1 MAMAYAENK
10 DHAHDEHSHDPTGWR
25 RYVYS
30 TNHKDIGTMYLW
42 FAIIAGVIGGLMSL
56 MMRLELA
63 HPGIQYFGGLAQ
75 MVYGVSAD
83 AALDNGKQMYNVFV
97 TGHGLIM
104 IFFMVMPAMIG
115 GFGNWFVP
123 LMIGAPDMAF
133 PRMNNISFWL
143 LVPSF
148 LLLMISMF
156 VEGPAGMKGVG
167 GGWTIYPPLSSSAGQ
182 PGPAM
187 DFAILSLHLAGAS
200 SILGAIN
207 FITTIF
213 NMRAPG
219 MTLHKMP
226 LFVWSVLV
234 TVFLLLLSLP
244 VLAGAIT
251 MLLTDRNFGTSFFV
265 PSKGG
270 DPLLFQ
276 HLFWFFGHPEVYI
289 LILPG
294 FGIISQV
301 ISTFSKKPVFGYLGM
316 AYAMVS
322 IGLVGFVVWAHHMYT
337 VGLDADTQAYFI
349 AATMIIAVPTG
360 VKIFSWI
367 ATMWG
372 GSIDFR
378 APMYWAIGFI
388 FLFTVGGVTG
398 VVLANAGVDRTLHHT
413 YYVVAHF
420 HYVLSLGA
428 VFAIF
433 AGWYYW
439 FPKITGYMY
448 SERIAIL
455 HFWVTFIGVNIV
467 FFPQHFLGL
476 AGMPRRYVD
485 YPAAYEG
492 WNQVSSYGSYIS
504 SVGVLIFLYG
514 MFSAYAKKVPAP
526 ANPWGV
532 GATTL
537 EWTLPSP
544 PPFHQFNTLP
554 VIR

>member
-1 MAMAYAENK
+1 
-10 DHAHDEHSHDPTGWR
+10 
-25 RYVYS
+25 
-30 TNHKDIGTMYLW
+30 MYLV
-42 FAIIAGVIGGLMSL
+42 FAIMAGLIGGALSVAMRAELM
-56 MMRLELA
+56 E
-63 HPGIQYFGGLAQ
+63 PGIQFFT
-75 MVYGVSAD
+75 
-83 AALDNGKQMYNVFV
+83 NPEIYNVFI
-97 TGHGLIM
+97 TAHGLIM

-123 LMIGAPDMAF
+123 IMIGAPDMAF

-143 LVPSF
+143 LVAAF
-148 LLLMISMF
+148 ALLVTSLF
-156 VEGPAGMKGVG
+156 VPGMAGSDGFG
-167 GGWTIYPPLSSSAGQ
+167 GGWTIYPPLSTTGS

-234 TVFLLLLSLP
+234 TAFLLLLALP
-244 VLAGAIT
+244 VLAGGIT
-251 MLLTDRNFGTSFFV
+251 MLLTDRNFGTTFFE
-265 PSKGG
+265 PSGGG
-270 DPLLFQ
+270 DPILFQ

-289 LILPG
+289 MILPG
-294 FGIISQV
+294 FGMISQIV
-301 ISTFSKKPVFGYLGM
+301 STFSRKPVFGYLGM
-316 AYAMVS
+316 AYAMVA
-322 IGLVGFVVWAHHMYT
+322 IGVVGFIVWAHHMYT
-337 VGLDADTQAYFI
+337 VGLSVNTQAYFV
-349 AATMIIAVPTG
+349 AATMVIAVPTG

-372 GSIDFR
+372 GSIEFKT
-378 APMYWAIGFI
+378 PMVWAFGFI

-398 VVLANAGVDRTLHHT
+398 VVLANAGADRVLHDT

-428 VFAIF
+428 VFSIF

-439 FPKITGYMY
+439 FPKMFGYMY
-448 SERIAIL
+448 SEFWGKL
-455 HFWVTFIGVNIV
+455 HFWVMFIGVNMI

-476 AGMPRRYVD
+476 QGMPRRYVD
-485 YPAAYEG
+485 YPDAFAF
-492 WNQVSSYGSYIS
+492 WNYIS
-504 SVGVLIFLYG
+504 SIGAYIAAASVVIFLIG
-514 MFSAYAKKVPAP
+514 MALAFIRKQKAAD
-526 ANPWGV
+526 NPWGE

-544 PPFHQFNTLP
+544 PPFHQFSELP
-554 VIR
+554 RIK